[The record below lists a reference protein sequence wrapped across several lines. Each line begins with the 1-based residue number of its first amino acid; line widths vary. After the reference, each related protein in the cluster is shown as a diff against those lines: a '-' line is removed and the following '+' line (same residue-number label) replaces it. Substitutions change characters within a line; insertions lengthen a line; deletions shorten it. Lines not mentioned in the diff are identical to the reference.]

1 MKWLDMFILFFCCII
16 EVFLFYDFFCNFFDV
31 KLKRKNMK
39 IVCGGTVGTIYL
51 INMLQSNF
59 LNLIF
64 IPLLLWIFVT
74 VLFDSKLGIRFVYFA
89 MAYVIMIGVEFFHI
103 ILADA
108 TAPLLAKTG
117 LIPMSE
123 YLWQLLLIKFLNYI
137 IFIVLKH
144 MSAKSRNRIT
154 NKLFFVYLCV
164 PISTLG
170 ILFAVFYSGIDVG
183 SNRVLKILMTLL
195 FACMIAGN
203 MALFYAFQKYT
214 ENLSENFRHQ
224 LELLYQKSEVE
235 RLTKVTQW
243 IDNYNEVVHNT
254 SHYLKVIGQLAF
266 ERKNDEI
273 CKVVDQ
279 LNGKLNREEIC
290 TYSNNKMLNLILSEY
305 SIKAEKKSIIFDVYV
320 EPGCILHH
328 IQDVDLIVMLGN
340 LLDNAFLAAS
350 KKEKETSVIVRIFMQ
365 REGKLCVMKIVND
378 FSEKLKE
385 ERGHLISTKK
395 EAGIHGIG
403 LASVSKIAKQY
414 SGYFERYVMDKKF
427 HAVLVLPV
435 SFI

>member
-31 KLKRKNMK
+31 KMKRKNMK
-39 IVCGGTVGTIYL
+39 IVCGGTVGAIYL

-74 VLFDSKLGIRFVYFA
+74 LLFDSKLGIRFVYFA

-103 ILADA
+103 ILANA
-108 TAPLLAKTG
+108 TAPLLANTG
-117 LIPMSE
+117 LIPVSE

-137 IFIVLKH
+137 IFIVLKQ

-170 ILFAVFYSGIDVG
+170 TLFAVFYSGIDVG

-214 ENLSENFRHQ
+214 ENLSENSRHQ

-235 RLTKVTQW
+235 RLTKVAQW

-254 SHYLKVIGQLAF
+254 SHYLKVIGQLAY
-266 ERKNDEI
+266 ERENDEI

-279 LNGKLNREEIC
+279 LNGKLNREETC
-290 TYSNNKMLNLILSEY
+290 AYSNNKMLNLILSEY
-305 SIKAEKKSIIFDVYV
+305 SIKAEKKNIIFDAYV

-365 REGKLCVMKIVND
+365 REGKLCVVKIVND

-385 ERGHLISTKK
+385 ERGQLISTKK

-414 SGYFERYVMDKKF
+414 SGYFERYIMDKKF